1 MVIENERPVAAT
13 LGYVPNA
20 QDLSAYGSGVALNFC
35 RALRGDPHI
44 PTGDP

>member
-20 QDLSAYGSGVALNFC
+20 QDLSAYGSGVALNFWGGIL
-35 RALRGDPHI
+35 AFGGAKSHQF
-44 PTGDP
+44 

>member
-20 QDLSAYGSGVALNFC
+20 QDLSAYGSGVALNF
-35 RALRGDPHI
+35 
-44 PTGDP
+44 